1 MSPRGRAKEQDRRA
15 GEQGIERGR
24 EAMMVR
30 WCGMYMRVSEKT
42 KNKRDLMFTDRS
54 LNGSKGVPAAHPS
67 ASTLCPQ
74 PTPPPPHGS
83 CPKPVPTAQ
92 CPGIHDLDIFLWNA
106 VERIGN

>member
-1 MSPRGRAKEQDRRA
+1 
-15 GEQGIERGR
+15 
-24 EAMMVR
+24 MMVR

-83 CPKPVPTAQ
+83 WREQRLDPRQRGPERAQ
-92 CPGIHDLDIFLWNA
+92 HPPRELRASPQCLH
-106 VERIGN
+106 ERTG